1 MVYHF
6 FPEERKI
13 KRYAAHIKALKQA
26 LNHRLML
33 NKVRRVI
40 KLNEKACLK
49 WKNIGINTKLRK
61 EAKKGFEKGSFK
73 LMNIS
78 SFGTTMETVRSIE
91 TLSL

>member
-49 WKNIGINTKLRK
+49 
-61 EAKKGFEKGSFK
+61 
-73 LMNIS
+73 
-78 SFGTTMETVRSIE
+78 
-91 TLSL
+91 